1 MIPIVLAA
9 DAPRSEMSSAS
20 MELIS
25 SSRRPTPAG
34 SRRHVTLDPIASPGP
49 ASPVS
54 SSKAARTASAEPLS
68 APRPSRARSQTWAK
82 TRDMEAGAG
91 AGEGGPV
98 TPVRTRTRS
107 TSRGRLP
114 SPLSYETKDVC
125 T

>member
-1 MIPIVLAA
+1 
-9 DAPRSEMSSAS
+9 

-54 SSKAARTASAEPLS
+54 SSKAARTASTEPLS
-68 APRPSRARSQTWAK
+68 APRPARARSQTWAK
-82 TRDMEAGAG
+82 TRDIE
-91 AGEGGPV
+91 AGEGDPV
-98 TPVRTRTRS
+98 TPVRKRTRS
-107 TSRGRLP
+107 TSRSRLP